1 MPQLRKAVGA
11 VGSAIKTSAG
21 AIQTGVNAVKKAVGQ
36 TKPTE
41 AEARAYLSKKGINIR
56 TVDKL
61 MNLKVFPNITMSA
74 YNMGYDLDANRQR
87 WESTLK
93 LAGVTNRRDRGL
105 IIDELASADIGAWM
119 PLMDSDSHS

>member
-11 VGSAIKTSAG
+11 VGSAIKTGAG

-41 AEARAYLSKKGINIR
+41 AEARTYLSKKGINIR

-87 WESTLK
+87 WEATLK
-93 LAGVTNRRDRGL
+93 SAGVTNRRDRGL

-119 PLMDSDSHS
+119 PLMDSDSHR

>member
-11 VGSAIKTSAG
+11 VGSAI
-21 AIQTGVNAVKKAVGQ
+21 QTGVSAVKKAVGQ

-61 MNLKVFPNITMSA
+61 MNLKVFPNIKMSA

-87 WESTLK
+87 WEATLK
-93 LAGVTNRRDRGL
+93 SAGVTNRQERGL

-119 PLMDSDSHS
+119 PLMDSHS